1 MKDFKLFKVS
11 EIALFGGAIF
21 AFFKFG
27 EIKDSMLNNPAM
39 IAEMTQMVLLEDK
52 YEAMVNLMAAF
63 GAMLPGVE
71 LDDLDMK
78 AAMDL
83 MLKPQVNS
91 S

>member
-71 LDDLDMK
+71 LDIVIFD
-78 AAMDL
+78 
-83 MLKPQVNS
+83 
-91 S
+91 

>member
-1 MKDFKLFKVS
+1 
-11 EIALFGGAIF
+11 
-21 AFFKFG
+21 
-27 EIKDSMLNNPAM
+27 M

-83 MLKPQVNS
+83 MLKPQVRS